1 MVRAYALAAQPL
13 GTGEN
18 LKPHHHEEAA
28 RVRKAM

>member
-1 MVRAYALAAQPL
+1 MVRAYALAAHPL
-13 GTGEN
+13 GPGEN